1 MTNGVAMLR
10 RARLALC
17 LLFLAAPTFA
27 QQIEGENGGASL
39 TVKEND
45 NLPTV
50 SNVTSISVNNGTLTD
65 NGGGSVTISLPA
77 GSAPA
82 DATYITQTANG
93 SLSNEQ
99 ALSALPNGCVGVTT
113 TTNNDGFGIFSLIPF
128 NIVSLVI
135 GTAGAGGSPAW
146 DLAYTLAGGTWG
158 TISNAYVAPLFTA
171 TGEQLIWFEPPV
183 DWAVSEAGH
192 GTGVPVG
199 YYGIRSRATTAP
211 SGTAALATSM
221 VLGRML
227 MTTEAVGDNAVLNN
241 IGGGELA
248 LPAQCDAICAAISVA
263 NSQNRASV
271 NFRYAG

>member
-1 MTNGVAMLR
+1 MRSFAYETLSKAWGTKFLTSQLDSLV
-10 RARLALC
+10 LATRPQGSYGTRFIL
-17 LLFLAAPTFA
+17 
-27 QQIEGENGGASL
+27 GEFSLHNRSGGAAVMGIGGRIPQGL
-39 TVKEND
+39 WVAGQIVDAGDYTD
-45 NLPTV
+45 DTPDAIDAG
-50 SNVTSISVNNGTLTD
+50 TSD
-65 NGGGSVTISLPA
+65 F
-77 GSAPA
+77 
-82 DATYITQTANG
+82 
-93 SLSNEQ
+93 
-99 ALSALPNGCVGVTT
+99 ALTT

-271 NFRYAG
+271 GWRYAG